1 MDVRRKDMMKV
12 LLVIV
17 YLILTISGLVLMK
30 KGGNTGTIAVQN
42 KEMTFGISIISA
54 LGLVCYVCSFLL
66 YTKIVLMFNLSYIT
80 PICTGIVQ
88 VAVLIISHFTF
99 NEHLSALNIIG
110 ASTVILGIILMNLPQ
125 TTVK

>member
-1 MDVRRKDMMKV
+1 MKI
-12 LLVIV
+12 LLVVV

-54 LGLVCYVCSFLL
+54 LGLLCYVCSFLL

-80 PICTGIVQ
+80 PICTGITQ
-88 VAVLIISHFTF
+88 VAILIISHFTF
-99 NEHLSALNIIG
+99 NEHLSPLNIAG
-110 ASTVILGIILMNLPQ
+110 ASIVILGIILMNLPQ
-125 TTVK
+125 ATAK